1 MKNFDAAK
9 YFKTHPALVNR
20 TYNRPKLEA
29 LKKGELAPPV
39 DDDSIEASILVTSG
53 YLGLGAKTHKA
64 GGQRSGIN
72 TCTIKHHT

>member
-1 MKNFDAAK
+1 MYICLFFSVKNFDAAK

-39 DDDSIEASILVTSG
+39 DDDSIEASIPV
-53 YLGLGAKTHKA
+53 K
-64 GGQRSGIN
+64 QVQ
-72 TCTIKHHT
+72 

>member
-39 DDDSIEASILVTSG
+39 DDDSIEASTV
-53 YLGLGAKTHKA
+53 KPV
-64 GGQRSGIN
+64 
-72 TCTIKHHT
+72 

>member
-39 DDDSIEASILVTSG
+39 DDDSIEASTVNPLYNNTVPS
-53 YLGLGAKTHKA
+53 YL
-64 GGQRSGIN
+64 
-72 TCTIKHHT
+72 